1 MLRIFDI
8 VELLGGTLDSA
19 QNGAETFL
27 NSQNMKNRLII
38 NKHLPTVWFSSREGQ
53 SIYEEEFKEFIRLST
68 VSSNLSRTVD
78 RGFLMKNRAAVAET
92 IG

>member
-1 MLRIFDI
+1 M
-8 VELLGGTLDSA
+8 DSA

-53 SIYEEEFKEFIRLST
+53 SIYEEEFKEFISLST
-68 VSSNLSRTVD
+68 VSSTLSRTVD

>member
-1 MLRIFDI
+1 M
-8 VELLGGTLDSA
+8 DSA

-38 NKHLPTVWFSSREGQ
+38 NKHLPTAWFSSREGQ
-53 SIYEEEFKEFIRLST
+53 SIYEEEFKEFISLSM
-68 VSSNLSRTVD
+68 VSSTLSRTVD
-78 RGFLMKNRAAVAET
+78 RGFLMKNRAAVAGT

>member
-1 MLRIFDI
+1 
-8 VELLGGTLDSA
+8 VDSA

-53 SIYEEEFKEFIRLST
+53 SIYEEEFKEFISSST
-68 VSSNLSRTVD
+68 VSSTLSRTVD
-78 RGFLMKNRAAVAET
+78 RGFLMKNRAAVAGT